1 MPDDFEFDEEALTQY
16 DIRNT
21 QYRTMAEKVFLND
34 KLVDIDKACISAS
47 DGGFLYGA
55 GLFETMRSCNGVVF
69 ALADHL
75 DRLFFSAGAL
85 SIKSAYDRDYVT
97 SAIYEV
103 LRANELTDARIR
115 LTLTSGPMAESEQ
128 QQPTL
133 LITATK
139 FRSYPPEYY
148 NKGVMVVLCPFRQ
161 SPSEPTCGHKTTSY
175 FSRMVALSVA
185 HRKGAAEALWF
196 TTDNRLA
203 EGCISNVFLV
213 KDSVLYTPPIETPVL
228 AGIARKTVCQIALE
242 DSISLIEKDLGI
254 DDVLGA
260 DEIFITNVIM
270 QVMPIIKVEKHTV
283 GDGMVGPTTK
293 RLQKDFREFV
303 EQQCRK
309 KE

>member
-1 MPDDFEFDEEALTQY
+1 
-16 DIRNT
+16 
-21 QYRTMAEKVFLND
+21 MAEKVFLND
-34 KLVDIDKACISAS
+34 KLVDIDKACISVTDS
-47 DGGFLYGA
+47 GFLYGA

-75 DRLFFSAGAL
+75 DRLLFSAGAL
-85 SIKSAYDRDYVT
+85 SIKSAYDREYIT
-97 SAIYEV
+97 GAIYEV
-103 LRANELTDARIR
+103 LRANKLADARLR
-115 LTLTSGPMAESEQ
+115 LTLTGGPMAESEQ
-128 QQPTL
+128 QLKPTL
-133 LITATK
+133 LITAAK

-148 NKGVMVVLCPFRQ
+148 KKGVMVVLCPFRQ
-161 SPSEPTCGHKTTSY
+161 SPNEPTCGHKTTSY
-175 FSRMVALSVA
+175 FSRMLALGLA
-185 HRKGAAEALWF
+185 HRKRAAEALWF
-196 TTDNRLA
+196 TADNRLA

-213 KDSVLYTPPIETPVL
+213 KDSALYTPPIETPVL
-228 AGIARKTVCQIALE
+228 AGIARKTVCQIALK

-283 GDGMVGPTTK
+283 GDGRVGPTAK
-293 RLQKDFREFV
+293 RLQKDFREFL